1 MSNTIILVAEWQK
14 GTTPDSA
21 DVYKFDS
28 LPELVKYR
36 KRWMKCQLMAI
47 SRQSPLQSTSNSLSG
62 SQLKYKKDSQ
72 VESSLSSP
80 KNGVLKMQKAALL
93 FLDRPEH
100 PGIDKL
106 FPDLF

>member
-36 KRWMKCQLMAI
+36 KKWPETMGALYDYALVDEV
-47 SRQSPLQSTSNSLSG
+47 P
-62 SQLKYKKDSQ
+62 
-72 VESSLSSP
+72 V
-80 KNGVLKMQKAALL
+80 NGDFKTIATAKHFKQFKRLAT
-93 FLDRPEH
+93 
-100 PGIDKL
+100 
-106 FPDLF
+106 

>member
-1 MSNTIILVAEWQK
+1 M
-14 GTTPDSA
+14 TPDGNIMNRAFFCSK
-21 DVYKFDS
+21 VN
-28 LPELVKYR
+28 
-36 KRWMKCQLMAI
+36 
-47 SRQSPLQSTSNSLSG
+47 SNSLSG

-72 VESSLSSP
+72 VESPLSSP